1 MLKMLFLERHS
12 QVIHLDLL
20 HKKLKKLFLVLLIP
34 MMKDIRGLNM
44 VNL

>member
-1 MLKMLFLERHS
+1 MLKMLFSERHL

-20 HKKLKKLFLVLLIP
+20 HKRLKTLFLVLLIP